1 MVLCSNAFPNLLEGL
16 LDYHILRSYWYPE
29 GQSMKVRDVVRR
41 LEVDGW
47 RLVRQKGHR
56 AFRHPEKPMVVTV
69 PGNWNDD
76 LPVGAFKSILRK
88 AELNES

>member
-1 MVLCSNAFPNLLEGL
+1 
-16 LDYHILRSYWYPE
+16 
-29 GQSMKVRDVVRR
+29 MKVRDVVRR

-47 RLVRQKGHR
+47 RLVRQKGSHW
-56 AFRHPEKPMVVTV
+56 AFRHPEKPIVVTV

-76 LPVGAFKSILRK
+76 LPVGTLKSILRK